1 MANTTISNLPVAVG
15 LTGQE
20 QIAADQS
27 GTTVR
32 VSVSQSGV
40 YAGGNLGV
48 LTIATLPSA
57 AVSQGLSAFVTN
69 SSQAASGNFGAV
81 LSSTTGSNFVSV
93 YSNGVNWIIG

>member
-32 VSVSQSGV
+32 VSVSQIGV

-48 LTIATLPSA
+48 LTVATLPSA

>member
-32 VSVSQSGV
+32 VSVSQIGT
-40 YAGGNLGV
+40 YASGNLGV

-57 AVSQGLSAFVTN
+57 TTSQGLRASVTN
-69 SSQAASGNFGAV
+69 SSQAASGNFGAT
-81 LSSTTGSNFVSV
+81 LSVTTGANFVPV

>member
-32 VSVSQSGV
+32 VSVSQIGV

>member
-1 MANTTISNLPVAVG
+1 MANTTISNLPVAVA

-20 QIAADQS
+20 QIAADQA

-32 VSVSQSGV
+32 VSVSQIGV

-48 LTIATLPSA
+48 LTIANLPA
-57 AVSQGLSAFVTN
+57 ASKSQGLSAFVTN
-69 SSQAASGNFGAV
+69 SSQAATGNFGAT
-81 LSSTTGSNFVSV
+81 LSVTTGANFVSV